1 MNKFEASIN
10 VFSFTLIS
18 MRDRLSRRRDIELWQ
33 FLVCRPHHCL
43 VFCLFC
49 LRAWSWIWHAWS
61 MGLKVFIVWLL
72 DSTRLTTGFMTIS
85 FTCWIYNLVFGDC
98 QLILLACWAGFNHA
112 YSPSLF
118 LCLFTTLSLFFHL
131 FLCSDRREAHP
142 KLRTHFMWLRFIIRR
157 NFACQIEIFSAFSC
171 SPLVC
176 ACNYNATIYCR
187 LKYF

>member
-1 MNKFEASIN
+1 MNKFETSIN
-10 VFSFTLIS
+10 VFSFTSIS

-33 FLVCRPHHCL
+33 FLVCRPHHCFVCSVCEPDL
-43 VFCLFC
+43 KFGMPG
-49 LRAWSWIWHAWS
+49 AWLW
-61 MGLKVFIVWLL
+61 KFLL
-72 DSTRLTTGFMTIS
+72 YGCSILQETGFMTIS
-85 FTCWIYNLVFGDC
+85 FTCWIYNLVLGDC

-142 KLRTHFMWLRFIIRR
+142 KLRAHFMWLRFIIRR

-171 SPLVC
+171 SVSRVC
-176 ACNYNATIYCR
+176 
-187 LKYF
+187 LQL